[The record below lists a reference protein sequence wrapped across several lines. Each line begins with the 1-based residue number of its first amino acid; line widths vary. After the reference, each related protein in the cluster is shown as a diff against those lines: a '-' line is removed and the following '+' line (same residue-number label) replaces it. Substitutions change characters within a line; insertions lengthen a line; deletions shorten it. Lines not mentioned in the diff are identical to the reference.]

1 MAQSR
6 LIVIGKAVKVFGIKG
21 EIKVR
26 PYTESLTSFENSVR
40 LVFDETAYEVA
51 GFRVHKGAILVRL
64 QGIDTP
70 EKAQELVGKLVKT
83 DEENLPAKEEDEYYW
98 FELLGMRVVTKDGRE
113 LGKISQITPTGAND
127 VLHVEGEFG
136 EILLPMIDDVV
147 LEVDT
152 ETETMTVDP
161 LEGLIPDV
169 EH

>member
-1 MAQSR
+1 MAQNR

-51 GFRVHKGAILVRL
+51 RFRVHKGAILVTL

-70 EKAQELVGKLVKT
+70 EKARELVGKLVKT
-83 DEENLPAKEEDEYYW
+83 HEENLPAKEEGEYFW
-98 FELLGMRVVTKDGRE
+98 FELLGMRVVTEDGRE

-127 VLHVEGEFG
+127 VLHVEGELG

-152 ETETMTVDP
+152 ETGTMIVDP